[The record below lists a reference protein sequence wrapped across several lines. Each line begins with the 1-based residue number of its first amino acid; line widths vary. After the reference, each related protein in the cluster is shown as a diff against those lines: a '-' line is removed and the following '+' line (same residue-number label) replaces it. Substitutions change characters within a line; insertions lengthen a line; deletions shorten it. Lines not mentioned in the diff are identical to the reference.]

1 MATQERTPLATTK
14 EVKAKVGRPSQVVL
28 YQKVVKIPLTG
39 RNPKQLQEVAA
50 AIHKAAASHELVV
63 GGKKGRK
70 VFVQKTDS
78 CIPTKV
84 FDGVA

>member
-1 MATQERTPLATTK
+1 MATERTPLATTE
-14 EVKAKVGRPSQVVL
+14 EVTAKVGRPKQVTL

-39 RNPKQLQEVAA
+39 RNPKQLQEVAH
-50 AIHKAAASHELVV
+50 AIHMAAASHPHVV

-78 CIPTKV
+78 SIPTKV